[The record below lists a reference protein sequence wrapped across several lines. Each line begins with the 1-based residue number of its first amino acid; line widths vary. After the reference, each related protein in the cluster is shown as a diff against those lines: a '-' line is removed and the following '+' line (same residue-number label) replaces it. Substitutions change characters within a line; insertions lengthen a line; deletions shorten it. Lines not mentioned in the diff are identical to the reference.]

1 MKIITR
7 FIIIFFLVEELAEE
21 LEVSKAR
28 VDQKL
33 SLLAEMQKEKVS
45 EVNLIQRIIIM
56 MTHELYQRLLL
67 TMDDDAKGEISDN
80 TWLKQQVLTHTHT
93 L

>member
-45 EVNLIQRIIIM
+45 EVNLMQRVIIM
-56 MTHELYQRLLL
+56 MTHELS
-67 TMDDDAKGEISDN
+67 EITSHN
-80 TWLKQQVLTHTHT
+80 G
-93 L
+93 

>member
-7 FIIIFFLVEELAEE
+7 FIIIFSLVEELAEE

-45 EVNLIQRIIIM
+45 EVNLIQRVIIM
-56 MTHELYQRLLL
+56 MTHELS
-67 TMDDDAKGEISDN
+67 EITSHN
-80 TWLKQQVLTHTHT
+80 G
-93 L
+93 

>member
-7 FIIIFFLVEELAEE
+7 FITFFLVEELAEE

-45 EVNLIQRIIIM
+45 EVNLMQRVTIM
-56 MTHELYQRLLL
+56 MTHELS
-67 TMDDDAKGEISDN
+67 EITSHN
-80 TWLKQQVLTHTHT
+80 G
-93 L
+93 